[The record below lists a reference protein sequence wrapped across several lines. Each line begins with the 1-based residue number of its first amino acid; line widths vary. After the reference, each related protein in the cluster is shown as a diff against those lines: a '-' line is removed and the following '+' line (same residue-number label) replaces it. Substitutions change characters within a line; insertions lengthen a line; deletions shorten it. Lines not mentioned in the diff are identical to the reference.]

1 MDYGYIRYSD
11 KKSGRGSSVTRQ
23 KNLILDR
30 CPNIDE
36 SLIYKDLGVS
46 GWNGDLL
53 KDNTQWAA
61 LNKVLTDG
69 DVLYV
74 EQADRVTR
82 GGQLAIQN
90 IVDGLRKRGIT
101 VVTTVDGK
109 RYEAHQEATTE
120 EGIVLLLAGSL
131 GKAESD
137 NKSKRITASYADR
150 NEQAALGI
158 PKNMTLPSWVVFKDD
173 KFFLNDKAATVARI
187 FELCISGFGM
197 QAICKELNKEKV
209 KAFRGESW
217 SPASVHWILKSKT
230 TYGTYTPSAWKR
242 RQKDLKGTITADD
255 VPKYFPAAI
264 TEEIFW
270 QAQES
275 IRQRSRTGAS
285 KQSAKPE
292 QFNLF
297 QGVGRCGC
305 GARMHIANKGDDRGR
320 WYICATKARLKQCT
334 NGNIREDV
342 AERVFKE
349 LLTKI
354 NVVELLE
361 NRKPDIDVEQ
371 LELKLA
377 KQRGL
382 YEQADKDLKENGYNS
397 SIAAYLRTTQKDIE
411 QLELELATAKESNLQ
426 AVMLL
431 NDKNWLMEHI
441 KLENREQR
449 YRANM
454 LLKKLNIT
462 VDMWRDTKTN
472 DMTFHAQGVI
482 TYFLKDGEIQEMARS
497 LETWELL
504 KVHNPHIGYGMTAVG
519 RLHLEGKHKEANE
532 LKQKQNQINKSWQW
546 LEIKRLKD

>member
-1 MDYGYIRYSD
+1 MANYGYIRYSD

-30 CPNIDE
+30 CPDIDE
-36 SLIYKDLGVS
+36 SLIYKDEGVS

-53 KDNTQWAA
+53 KEDTQWFA
-61 LNKVLTDG
+61 LNKVLADG

-74 EQADRVTR
+74 EAADRITR

-90 IVDGLRKRGIT
+90 IVNDLRMRGIT
-101 VVTTVDGK
+101 VLTTVDGK

-137 NKSKRITASYADR
+137 NKSRRITESYTDR
-150 NEQAALGI
+150 NRQAALGI
-158 PKNMTLPSWVVFKDD
+158 PKNMTLPSWVEFKDD
-173 KFFLNDKAATVARI
+173 KYSLNEKASTVAKI
-187 FELCISGFGM
+187 FELCIDGLGM
-197 QAICKELNKEKV
+197 QSICKELNKAKV
-209 KAFRGESW
+209 EAFKGGTW

-242 RQKDLKGTITADD
+242 RQKDLKATITADD
-255 VPKYFPAAI
+255 VPDYFPKAV
-264 TEEIFW
+264 TEETYW

-275 IRQRSRTGAS
+275 IRQRARTGAS
-285 KQSAKPE
+285 RQSAKPE

-297 QGVGRCGC
+297 QGVAMCSCG
-305 GARMHIANKGDDRGR
+305 GRMHILNKGVSGGGR
-320 WYICATKARLKQCT
+320 WYICATKARQKTCT
-334 NGNIREDV
+334 NGNIKEGI

-361 NRKPDIDVEQ
+361 NRKPDIDVLSIET
-371 LELKLA
+371 ELS

-382 YEQADKDLKENGYNS
+382 YEEADKDLNENGYS
-397 SIAAYLRTTQKDIE
+397 TSLGAYLRTTEQKIK
-411 QLELELATAKESNLQ
+411 ELEAKLSAAKEESLQ
-426 AVMLL
+426 AEILL
-431 NDKNWLMEHI
+431 TDKQWLMQNI
-441 KLENREQR
+441 KLETREQR

-462 VDMWRDTKTN
+462 VGMWRDTKTN
-472 DMTFHAQGVI
+472 RTAFYALGVMI
-482 TYFLKDGEIQEMARS
+482 YLVEPDGVVREVPLNAEADTRYNQHNEDKAKDYFYRANVLNMVAPKQEVKTEKVLYS
-497 LETWELL
+497 LESFYKKT
-504 KVHNPHIGYGMTAVG
+504 
-519 RLHLEGKHKEANE
+519 
-532 LKQKQNQINKSWQW
+532 
-546 LEIKRLKD
+546 